1 MLPRLRGA
9 IPPGLS
15 PPLCLP
21 TGSRR
26 SPRSPRLGRTARHRR
41 SARTARRERL
51 PRAAR
56 AIGELNLGGV
66 NPHGG
71 VKRGGCSTPGTSQGP
86 QPPRCCPST
95 LGSPCPGAGWGC
107 AGPAS
112 PHQEPLVQA
121 LKKGRGNIGAGW
133 MQGVW
138 EPQNKSVWGVKAV
151 LVSLPFTRFL
161 SPRLGRTR
169 KARSTRLRGRPRPP
183 RPRGSPRSHRSCWRA
198 WARGRRTPPWGKKN
212 WGSGSVPPATAAPG
226 IAEHPRHNSAP
237 GALGHLSTSIF
248 LPRKATRCSSLGA
261 NFSSSPPRAT
271 PVLTAPQAE
280 TAQLA

>member
-21 TGSRR
+21 AGSRR

-56 AIGELNLGGV
+56 AIGESNLGAV
-66 NPHGG
+66 NPHWG
-71 VKRGGCSTPGTSQGP
+71 VKRGGCSTPGTSRGH

-121 LKKGRGNIGAGW
+121 LQKGRGNIGGW
-133 MQGVW
+133 VD
-138 EPQNKSVWGVKAV
+138 A
-151 LVSLPFTRFL
+151 
-161 SPRLGRTR
+161 
-169 KARSTRLRGRPRPP
+169 A
-183 RPRGSPRSHRSCWRA
+183 
-198 WARGRRTPPWGKKN
+198 
-212 WGSGSVPPATAAPG
+212 GSGSLKINLFFPSFRANPESKEHPAPQATEAPPAPWVPPVSQVLLA
-226 IAEHPRHNSAP
+226 
-237 GALGHLSTSIF
+237 
-248 LPRKATRCSSLGA
+248 SLGA
-261 NFSSSPPRAT
+261 R
-271 PVLTAPQAE
+271 
-280 TAQLA
+280 